1 MRDLDKAL
9 ADIIAI
15 RSQLAAGTAFRGY
28 GPATIA
34 ATSGVA
40 LVTAILQH
48 VLLAEPTA
56 NPLAFLF
63 GWAAAATLSAAL
75 IWIEMLARSR
85 RHHSGLADAM
95 IHQAV
100 EQFLPAGIA
109 ACICF
114 AIRYTLYRKVNSGGR
129 GQQGVQTEEMRDLDK
144 ALADIIA
151 IRSQLAA
158 GTAFRGYGPATIAAT
173 SGVALVTAILQHF
186 LLAEP
191 TANPLTFLFGW
202 AAAATLSAAMIW
214 IEMLAR
220 SRRHHS
226 GLADAMIHQAV
237 EQFLPAGIAGVL
249 LAVMLWKFAPE
260 TLWLLPG
267 LWQILVSLGMFASV
281 RSLPR
286 TVAFAGAWYFIAGF
300 VVLVIASH
308 SHALSP
314 WTMGLPF
321 VIGQLLMA
329 TIIHFASGES
339 DAEE

>member
-1 MRDLDKAL
+1 M
-9 ADIIAI
+9 I
-15 RSQLAAGTAFRGY
+15 RKSVKRFSEKIMPGQGPLHLLCHPVYFVSQ
-28 GPATIA
+28 
-34 ATSGVA
+34 SK
-40 LVTAILQH
+40 
-48 VLLAEPTA
+48 
-56 NPLAFLF
+56 
-63 GWAAAATLSAAL
+63 
-75 IWIEMLARSR
+75 SR
-85 RHHSGLADAM
+85 
-95 IHQAV
+95 V
-100 EQFLPAGIA
+100 
-109 ACICF
+109 
-114 AIRYTLYRKVNSGGR
+114 GR
-129 GQQGVQTEEMRDLDK
+129 QDVQTEEMRDLDK

-173 SGVALVTAILQHF
+173 SGVALVTAILQHV
-186 LLAEP
+186 LLPEP
-191 TANPLTFLFGW
+191 SQHPLTFLFGW
-202 AAAATLSAAMIW
+202 AAAAALSAAMIW
-214 IEMLAR
+214 VEMLAR
-220 SRRHHS
+220 TRRHHS

-237 EQFLPAGIAGVL
+237 EQFLPAGVAGVL